1 MCIVVLIHM
10 DASLFQ
16 IQPAAAEPIYRQM
29 IEQTRRMIASGQL
42 VSGETMPSVREVA
55 GYHAINPM
63 TVSKAYSLLEG
74 EGLLER
80 QRGKGMVVAV
90 QRGRSKSQSARLDLL
105 DPAIQAL
112 AKQARELELPQSI
125 VVQRLKEFLEK

>member
-1 MCIVVLIHM
+1 
-10 DASLFQ
+10 
-16 IQPAAAEPIYRQM
+16 
-29 IEQTRRMIASGQL
+29 MIASGQL